1 MNLDYNEEQIMLR
14 EQIQKF
20 CESEYDFYKREEV
33 IKSDKH
39 FDAEVWKL
47 FADQG
52 WLSMPFSEESGGLGF
67 GPIELS
73 ILFEEFGKA
82 LVIEPYLAT
91 VVLSGTLLD
100 KSTYA
105 EKIDLIDKISS
116 GDMHISLGY
125 AEADKGYDYLSPST
139 SLDSDNILN
148 GTKTLVLN
156 GSNAKKLIIS
166 CMKDKE
172 FNLIILDSDT
182 DGVSIN
188 SFSTVDGQSC
198 SEISF
203 ENVVVNDSNIVATGD
218 EAINLLN
225 ETINLAVL
233 CVSAEAVG
241 CMESCYFKTL
251 EYTKGREQ
259 FGQPISN
266 FQVLQHRM
274 VDMFI
279 ESELA
284 KSLLIKAMLEVNNNS
299 KEMYK
304 HVSALK
310 SYIGKSGKLSAKE
323 AVQLHGGMGVSEEMM
338 IGHYLKKMI
347 SIDALF
353 GNADYHL
360 KKFAS

>member
-1 MNLDYNEEQIMLR
+1 MNLDYNEEQTMLR

-20 CESEYDFYKREEV
+20 CESEYDFYKREEIV
-33 IKSDKH
+33 KSSDDFDKN
-39 FDAEVWKL
+39 AWNL
-47 FADQG
+47 FAEQG

-67 GPIELS
+67 GAIELS

-100 KSTYA
+100 KSNYSGKNELI
-105 EKIDLIDKISS
+105 EKIGS
-116 GDMHISLGY
+116 GEMHISLAY
-125 AEADKGYDYLSPST
+125 AEVNKSYDYS
-139 SLDSDNILN
+139 SLNTTIDSNNCLN

-156 GSNAKKLIIS
+156 GANAEKLIVS
-166 CMKDKE
+166 CMKDNE
-172 FNLIILDSDT
+172 LNLVLVDSSAK
-182 DGVSIN
+182 GISLN
-188 SFSTVDGQSC
+188 SFATIDGQSC

-203 ENVVVNDSNIVATGD
+203 ENVEIDNSNIIASGDRATD
-218 EAINLLN
+218 LLMN
-225 ETINLAVL
+225 TINLATL

-279 ESELA
+279 ESELS
-284 KSLLIKAMLEVNNNS
+284 KSLLIKAMLEVTNNS
-299 KEMYK
+299 DDMYK

-323 AVQLHGGMGVSEEMM
+323 AVQLHGGMGVSEELM

-353 GNADYHL
+353 GNSDFHL
-360 KKFAS
+360 RKIA

>member
-1 MNLDYNEEQIMLR
+1 MNLNYNEEQTMLR

-20 CESEYDFYKREEV
+20 CESEYDFYKREDIV
-33 IKSDKH
+33 KSSND
-39 FDAEVWKL
+39 FDPNVWKL

-52 WLSMPFSEESGGLGF
+52 WLSMPFSEDSGGLGF
-67 GPIELS
+67 GAIELS

-91 VVLSGTLLD
+91 VVLSGTLID
-100 KSTYA
+100 KSSYSN
-105 EKIDLIDKISS
+105 KKDIIDKICQ
-116 GDMHISLGY
+116 GEKHISLAY
-125 AEADKGYDYLSPST
+125 AEVDKSYDYLTPNT

-148 GTKTLVLN
+148 GAKTLVLN
-156 GSNAKKLIIS
+156 ASNA
-166 CMKDKE
+166 D
-172 FNLIILDSDT
+172 NLIVTCKKDNELNLVIMDSNAE
-182 DGVSIN
+182 GVSIN
-188 SFSTVDGQSC
+188 SYSTADGQSC

-203 ENVVVNDSNIVATGD
+203 ENVKLDASNILSSGD
-218 EAINLLN
+218 EAESLIK
-225 ETINLAVL
+225 ETINLATL
-233 CVSAEAVG
+233 CISAEAVG
-241 CMESCYFKTL
+241 LMESCYHKTL

-284 KSLLIKAMLEVNNNS
+284 KSLLIKAMLEVNNGS
-299 KEMYK
+299 EEMYK

-323 AVQLHGGMGVSEEMM
+323 AVQLHGGMGVSEELM

-360 KKFAS
+360 KTFSS

>member
-1 MNLDYNEEQIMLR
+1 
-14 EQIQKF
+14 
-20 CESEYDFYKREEV
+20 
-33 IKSDKH
+33 
-39 FDAEVWKL
+39 
-47 FADQG
+47 
-52 WLSMPFSEESGGLGF
+52 MPFSEQSGGLGF

-82 LVIEPYLAT
+82 LVIEPYLST

-100 KSTYA
+100 KSTFSEKNDLI
-105 EKIDLIDKISS
+105 EKICTGSI
-116 GDMHISLGY
+116 HISLAY
-125 AEADKGYDYLSPST
+125 AEVDNGYNYLNPST
-139 SLDSDNILN
+139 TLDSKFVLN
-148 GTKTLVLN
+148 GTKSKVLN
-156 GSNAKKLIIS
+156 GSNAEKIIVT
-166 CMKDKE
+166 CTNDDTL
-172 FNLIILDSDT
+172 NIVVLDANT
-182 DGVSIN
+182 PGVSIN

-203 ENVVVNDSNIVATGD
+203 ENVKLDKSNIIATGND
-218 EAINLLN
+218 AENLLK
-225 ETINLAVL
+225 ETINLATL
-233 CVSAEAVG
+233 CICAEAVG
-241 CMESCYFKTL
+241 CMESCYHKTL

-259 FGQPISN
+259 FGQPISG

-284 KSLLIKAMLEVNNNS
+284 KSLLIKAMLEVNNRS
-299 KEMYK
+299 DEMYK

-310 SYIGKSGKLSAKE
+310 SYVGKSGKLSAKE

-360 KKFAS
+360 KTFS

>member
-1 MNLDYNEEQIMLR
+1 MNLDYNDEQNMLR

-20 CESEYDFYKREEV
+20 CESEYDFYKREEIV
-33 IKSDKH
+33 KSSND
-39 FDAEVWKL
+39 FDENVWNL
-47 FADQG
+47 FAEQG
-52 WLSMPFSEESGGLGF
+52 WLSMPFSEQSGGLGF

-82 LVIEPYLAT
+82 LVIEPYLST

-100 KSTYA
+100 KSTFSEKNDLI
-105 EKIDLIDKISS
+105 EKICTGSI
-116 GDMHISLGY
+116 HISLAY
-125 AEADKGYDYLSPST
+125 AEVDNGYDYLSPST
-139 SLDSDNILN
+139 TLDSKFALN

-156 GSNAKKLIIS
+156 GSNAEKIIVT
-166 CMKDKE
+166 CTNDDTL
-172 FNLIILDSDT
+172 NIVVLDANT
-182 DGVSIN
+182 PGVSIN

-203 ENVVVNDSNIVATGD
+203 ENVKLDKSNIIATGND
-218 EAINLLN
+218 AENLLK
-225 ETINLAVL
+225 ETINLATL
-233 CVSAEAVG
+233 CICAEAVG
-241 CMESCYFKTL
+241 CMESCYHKTL

-259 FGQPISN
+259 FGQPISG

-284 KSLLIKAMLEVNNNS
+284 KSLLIKAMLEVNNRS
-299 KEMYK
+299 DEMYK

-310 SYIGKSGKLSAKE
+310 SYVGKSGKLSAKE

-360 KKFAS
+360 KTFS

>member
-1 MNLDYNEEQIMLR
+1 MNLDYNDEQNMLR

-20 CESEYDFYKREEV
+20 CESEYDFYKREKIV
-33 IKSDKH
+33 KSSND
-39 FDAEVWKL
+39 FDENVWNL
-47 FADQG
+47 FAEQG
-52 WLSMPFSEESGGLGF
+52 WLSMPFSEQSGGLGF

-82 LVIEPYLAT
+82 LVIEPYLST

-100 KSTYA
+100 KSTFSEKNDLI
-105 EKIDLIDKISS
+105 EKICTGSI
-116 GDMHISLGY
+116 HISLAY
-125 AEADKGYDYLSPST
+125 AEVDNGYDYLNPST
-139 SLDSDNILN
+139 TLDSKFVLN

-156 GSNAKKLIIS
+156 GSNAEKIIVT
-166 CMKDKE
+166 CTNDDAL
-172 FNLIILDSDT
+172 NIVVLDANT
-182 DGVSIN
+182 PGVSIN

-203 ENVVVNDSNIVATGD
+203 ENVKLDKSNIIATGND
-218 EAINLLN
+218 AKNLLK
-225 ETINLAVL
+225 ETINLATL
-233 CVSAEAVG
+233 CICAEAVG
-241 CMESCYFKTL
+241 CMESCYHKTL

-259 FGQPISN
+259 FGQPISG

-284 KSLLIKAMLEVNNNS
+284 KSLLIKAMLEVNNRS
-299 KEMYK
+299 DEMYK

-310 SYIGKSGKLSAKE
+310 SYVGKSGKLSAKE

-360 KKFAS
+360 KTFS

>member
-1 MNLDYNEEQIMLR
+1 MNLNYNEEQTMLR

-20 CESEYDFYKREEV
+20 CESEYDFYKREDIV
-33 IKSDKH
+33 KSSND
-39 FDAEVWKL
+39 FDPNVWKL

-52 WLSMPFSEESGGLGF
+52 WLSMPFSEDSGGLGF
-67 GPIELS
+67 GAIELS

-91 VVLSGTLLD
+91 VVLSGTLID
-100 KSTYA
+100 KSSYSN
-105 EKIDLIDKISS
+105 KKDIIDKICQ
-116 GDMHISLGY
+116 GEKHISLAY
-125 AEADKGYDYLSPST
+125 AEVDKSYDYLTPNT

-148 GTKTLVLN
+148 GAKTLVLN
-156 GSNAKKLIIS
+156 ASNA
-166 CMKDKE
+166 D
-172 FNLIILDSDT
+172 NLIVTCKKENELNLVIMDSNAE
-182 DGVSIN
+182 GVSIN
-188 SFSTVDGQSC
+188 SYSTVDGQSC

-203 ENVVVNDSNIVATGD
+203 ENVKLDASNILSSGD
-218 EAINLLN
+218 EAESLIK
-225 ETINLAVL
+225 ETINLATL
-233 CVSAEAVG
+233 CISAEAVG
-241 CMESCYFKTL
+241 LMESCYHKTL

-284 KSLLIKAMLEVNNNS
+284 KSLLIKAMLEVNNGS
-299 KEMYK
+299 DEMYK

-323 AVQLHGGMGVSEEMM
+323 AVQLHGGMGVSEELM

-360 KKFAS
+360 KTFSS

>member
-1 MNLDYNEEQIMLR
+1 MNLDYNDEQNMLR

-20 CESEYDFYKREEV
+20 CESEYDFYKREEIV
-33 IKSDKH
+33 KSSND
-39 FDAEVWKL
+39 FDENVWNL
-47 FADQG
+47 FAEQG
-52 WLSMPFSEESGGLGF
+52 WLSMPFSEQSGGLGF

-82 LVIEPYLAT
+82 LVIEPYLST

-100 KSTYA
+100 KSTFSEKNDLI
-105 EKIDLIDKISS
+105 EKICTGSI
-116 GDMHISLGY
+116 HISLAY
-125 AEADKGYDYLSPST
+125 AEVDNGYDYLNPST
-139 SLDSDNILN
+139 SLDSIFVLN

-156 GSNAKKLIIS
+156 GSNAEKIIVT
-166 CMKDKE
+166 CNNDDTL
-172 FNLIILDSDT
+172 NIVVLDANT
-182 DGVSIN
+182 PGVSIN

-203 ENVVVNDSNIVATGD
+203 ENVKLDKLNIIATGSD
-218 EAINLLN
+218 AENLLK
-225 ETINLAVL
+225 ETINLATL
-233 CVSAEAVG
+233 CICAEAVG
-241 CMESCYFKTL
+241 CMESCYHKTL

-259 FGQPISN
+259 FGQPISG

-284 KSLLIKAMLEVNNNS
+284 KSLLIKAMLEVNNRS
-299 KEMYK
+299 DEMYK

-310 SYIGKSGKLSAKE
+310 SYVGKSGKLSAKE

-360 KKFAS
+360 KTFS

>member
-1 MNLDYNEEQIMLR
+1 MNLDYNDEQNMLR

-20 CESEYDFYKREEV
+20 CESEYDFYKREEIV
-33 IKSDKH
+33 KSSND
-39 FDAEVWKL
+39 FDENVWNL
-47 FADQG
+47 FAEQG
-52 WLSMPFSEESGGLGF
+52 WLSMPFSEQSGGLGF

-82 LVIEPYLAT
+82 LVIEPYLST

-100 KSTYA
+100 KSTFSEKNDLI
-105 EKIDLIDKISS
+105 EKICTGSI
-116 GDMHISLGY
+116 HISLAY
-125 AEADKGYDYLSPST
+125 AEVDNGYDYLNPST
-139 SLDSDNILN
+139 TLDSKFVLN

-156 GSNAKKLIIS
+156 GSNAEKIIVT
-166 CMKDKE
+166 CTNDDTL
-172 FNLIILDSDT
+172 NTVVLDANTS
-182 DGVSIN
+182 GVSIN

-203 ENVVVNDSNIVATGD
+203 ENVKLDKSNIIASGND
-218 EAINLLN
+218 AENLLK
-225 ETINLAVL
+225 ETINLATL
-233 CVSAEAVG
+233 CICAEAVG
-241 CMESCYFKTL
+241 CMESCYHKTL

-259 FGQPISN
+259 FGQPISG

-284 KSLLIKAMLEVNNNS
+284 KSLLIKAMLEVNNRS
-299 KEMYK
+299 DEMYK

-310 SYIGKSGKLSAKE
+310 SYVGKSGKLSAKE

-360 KKFAS
+360 KTFS

>member
-1 MNLDYNEEQIMLR
+1 MNLDYNDEQNMLR

-20 CESEYDFYKREEV
+20 CESEYDFYKREEIV
-33 IKSDKH
+33 KSSND
-39 FDAEVWKL
+39 FDENVWNL
-47 FADQG
+47 FAEQG
-52 WLSMPFSEESGGLGF
+52 WLSMPFSEQSGGLGF

-82 LVIEPYLAT
+82 LVIEPYLST

-100 KSTYA
+100 KSTFSEKNDLI
-105 EKIDLIDKISS
+105 EKICTGSI
-116 GDMHISLGY
+116 HISLAY
-125 AEADKGYDYLSPST
+125 AEVDNGYDYLNPST
-139 SLDSDNILN
+139 TLDSKFVLN

-156 GSNAKKLIIS
+156 GSNAEKIIVT
-166 CMKDKE
+166 CTNDDTL
-172 FNLIILDSDT
+172 NIVVLDANTSD
-182 DGVSIN
+182 VSIN

-203 ENVVVNDSNIVATGD
+203 ENVKLDKSNIISTGND
-218 EAINLLN
+218 AENLLK
-225 ETINLAVL
+225 ETINLATL
-233 CVSAEAVG
+233 CICAEAVG
-241 CMESCYFKTL
+241 CMESCYHKTL

-259 FGQPISN
+259 FGQPISG

-284 KSLLIKAMLEVNNNS
+284 KSLLIKAMLEVNNRS
-299 KEMYK
+299 DEMYK

-310 SYIGKSGKLSAKE
+310 SYVGKSGKLSAKE

-360 KKFAS
+360 KTFS

>member
-1 MNLDYNEEQIMLR
+1 MNLDYNDEQNMLR

-20 CESEYDFYKREEV
+20 CESEYDFYKREEIV
-33 IKSDKH
+33 KSSND
-39 FDAEVWKL
+39 FDENVWNL
-47 FADQG
+47 FAEQG
-52 WLSMPFSEESGGLGF
+52 WLSMPFSEQSGGLGF

-82 LVIEPYLAT
+82 LVIEPYLST

-100 KSTYA
+100 KSTFSEKNDLI
-105 EKIDLIDKISS
+105 EKICTGSI
-116 GDMHISLGY
+116 HISLAY
-125 AEADKGYDYLSPST
+125 AEVDNGYDYLNPST
-139 SLDSDNILN
+139 TLDSKFVLN

-156 GSNAKKLIIS
+156 GSNAEKVIVTCTNDDTLNIVV
-166 CMKDKE
+166 
-172 FNLIILDSDT
+172 LDANT
-182 DGVSIN
+182 PGVSIN

-203 ENVVVNDSNIVATGD
+203 ENVKLNKSNIIATGND
-218 EAINLLN
+218 AANLLK
-225 ETINLAVL
+225 ETINLATL
-233 CVSAEAVG
+233 CICAEAVG
-241 CMESCYFKTL
+241 CMESCYHKTL

-259 FGQPISN
+259 FGQPISG

-284 KSLLIKAMLEVNNNS
+284 KSLLIKAMLEVNNRS
-299 KEMYK
+299 DEMYK

-310 SYIGKSGKLSAKE
+310 SYVGKSGKLSAKE

-360 KKFAS
+360 KTFS

>member
-1 MNLDYNEEQIMLR
+1 MNLDYNDEQNMLR

-20 CESEYDFYKREEV
+20 CESEYDFYKREEIV
-33 IKSDKH
+33 KSSND
-39 FDAEVWKL
+39 FDENVWNL
-47 FADQG
+47 FAEQG
-52 WLSMPFSEESGGLGF
+52 WLSMPFSEQSGGLGF

-82 LVIEPYLAT
+82 LVIEPYLST

-100 KSTYA
+100 KSTFSEKNDLI
-105 EKIDLIDKISS
+105 EKICTGSI
-116 GDMHISLGY
+116 HISLAY
-125 AEADKGYDYLSPST
+125 AEVDNGYDYLNPSST
-139 SLDSDNILN
+139 LDSKFVLN

-156 GSNAKKLIIS
+156 GSNAEKIIVT
-166 CMKDKE
+166 CTNDDTL
-172 FNLIILDSDT
+172 NIVVLDANTS
-182 DGVSIN
+182 GVSIN

-203 ENVVVNDSNIVATGD
+203 ENVKLDKSNIIATGND
-218 EAINLLN
+218 AENLLN
-225 ETINLAVL
+225 ETINLATL
-233 CVSAEAVG
+233 CICAEAVG
-241 CMESCYFKTL
+241 CMESCYHKTL

-259 FGQPISN
+259 FGQPISG

-284 KSLLIKAMLEVNNNS
+284 KSLLIKAMLEVNNRS
-299 KEMYK
+299 DEMYK

-310 SYIGKSGKLSAKE
+310 SYVGKSGKLSAKE

-360 KKFAS
+360 KTFS

>member
-1 MNLDYNEEQIMLR
+1 MNLDYNDEQNMLR

-20 CESEYDFYKREEV
+20 CESEYDFYKREEIV
-33 IKSDKH
+33 KSSND
-39 FDAEVWKL
+39 FDENVWNL
-47 FADQG
+47 FAEQG
-52 WLSMPFSEESGGLGF
+52 WLSMPFSEQSGGLGF

-82 LVIEPYLAT
+82 LVIEPYLST

-100 KSTYA
+100 KSTFSEKNDLI
-105 EKIDLIDKISS
+105 EKICTGSI
-116 GDMHISLGY
+116 HISLAY
-125 AEADKGYDYLSPST
+125 AEVDNGYDYLNPSST
-139 SLDSDNILN
+139 LDSKFVLN

-156 GSNAKKLIIS
+156 GSNAEKIIVT
-166 CMKDKE
+166 CTNDDTL
-172 FNLIILDSDT
+172 NIVLLDANT
-182 DGVSIN
+182 PGVSIN

-203 ENVVVNDSNIVATGD
+203 ENVKLDKSNIIATGND
-218 EAINLLN
+218 AENLLK
-225 ETINLAVL
+225 ETINLATL
-233 CVSAEAVG
+233 CICAEAVG
-241 CMESCYFKTL
+241 CMESCYHKTL

-259 FGQPISN
+259 FGQPISG

-284 KSLLIKAMLEVNNNS
+284 KSLLIKAMLEVNNRS
-299 KEMYK
+299 DEMYK

-310 SYIGKSGKLSAKE
+310 SYVGKSGKLSAKE

-360 KKFAS
+360 KTFS

>member
-1 MNLDYNEEQIMLR
+1 MNLDYNDEQNMLR

-20 CESEYDFYKREEV
+20 CESEYDFYKREEIV
-33 IKSDKH
+33 KSSKD
-39 FDAEVWKL
+39 FDPNVWNL
-47 FADQG
+47 FAEQG
-52 WLSMPFSEESGGLGF
+52 WLSMPFSEQSGGLGF

-82 LVIEPYLAT
+82 LVIEPYLST

-100 KSTYA
+100 KSTFSEKNDLI
-105 EKIDLIDKISS
+105 EKICTGSI
-116 GDMHISLGY
+116 HISLAY
-125 AEADKGYDYLSPST
+125 AEVDNGYDYLNPST
-139 SLDSDNILN
+139 TLDSKFVLN

-156 GSNAKKLIIS
+156 GSNAEKIIVT
-166 CMKDKE
+166 CTNDDTL
-172 FNLIILDSDT
+172 NIVVLDANT
-182 DGVSIN
+182 PGVSIN

-203 ENVVVNDSNIVATGD
+203 ENVKLDKSNIVATGND
-218 EAINLLN
+218 AKNLLK
-225 ETINLAVL
+225 ETINLATL
-233 CVSAEAVG
+233 CICAEAVG
-241 CMESCYFKTL
+241 CMESCYHKTL

-259 FGQPISN
+259 FGQPISG

-284 KSLLIKAMLEVNNNS
+284 KSLLIKAMLEVNNRS
-299 KEMYK
+299 DEMYK

-310 SYIGKSGKLSAKE
+310 SYVGKSGKLSAKE

-360 KKFAS
+360 KTFS

>member
-1 MNLDYNEEQIMLR
+1 MNLDYNDEQNMLR

-20 CESEYDFYKREEV
+20 CESEYDFYKREEIV
-33 IKSDKH
+33 KSSND
-39 FDAEVWKL
+39 FDENVWNL
-47 FADQG
+47 FAEQG
-52 WLSMPFSEESGGLGF
+52 WLSMPFSEQSGGLGF

-82 LVIEPYLAT
+82 LVIEPYLST

-100 KSTYA
+100 KSTFSEKNDLI
-105 EKIDLIDKISS
+105 EKICTGSI
-116 GDMHISLGY
+116 HISLAY
-125 AEADKGYDYLSPST
+125 AEVDNGYDYLNPST
-139 SLDSDNILN
+139 TLDSKFVLN

-156 GSNAKKLIIS
+156 GSNAEKIIVT
-166 CMKDKE
+166 CTNDDTL
-172 FNLIILDSDT
+172 NIVVLDANTS
-182 DGVSIN
+182 GVSIN

-203 ENVVVNDSNIVATGD
+203 ENVKLDKSNISSTGND
-218 EAINLLN
+218 AENLLK
-225 ETINLAVL
+225 ETINLATL
-233 CVSAEAVG
+233 CICAEAVG
-241 CMESCYFKTL
+241 CMESCYHKTL

-259 FGQPISN
+259 FGQPISG

-284 KSLLIKAMLEVNNNS
+284 KSLLIKAMLEVNNRS
-299 KEMYK
+299 DEMYK

-310 SYIGKSGKLSAKE
+310 SYVGKSGKLSAKE

-360 KKFAS
+360 KTFS

>member
-1 MNLDYNEEQIMLR
+1 MNLDYNDEQNMLR
-14 EQIQKF
+14 EQIKKF
-20 CESEYDFYKREEV
+20 CESEYDFYKREEIV
-33 IKSDKH
+33 KSSKD
-39 FDAEVWKL
+39 FDENVWNL
-47 FADQG
+47 FAEQG
-52 WLSMPFSEESGGLGF
+52 WLSMPFSEQSGGLGF

-82 LVIEPYLAT
+82 LVIEPYLST
-91 VVLSGTLLD
+91 VVLSGTLID
-100 KSTYA
+100 KSIFSKKNDLI
-105 EKIDLIDKISS
+105 EKICTGSI
-116 GDMHISLGY
+116 HISLAY
-125 AEADKGYDYLSPST
+125 AEVDNGYDYLNPST
-139 SLDSDNILN
+139 TLNSKFILN

-156 GSNAKKLIIS
+156 GANADKIIVTCS
-166 CMKDKE
+166 DDE
-172 FNLIILDSDT
+172 TLNIAILDANTS
-182 DGVSIN
+182 GVSLN

-203 ENVVVNDSNIVATGD
+203 ENVKLDKSNIIASGND
-218 EAINLLN
+218 AENLLK
-225 ETINLAVL
+225 ETINLATL
-233 CVSAEAVG
+233 CICAEAVG
-241 CMESCYFKTL
+241 CMESCYHKTL

-259 FGQPISN
+259 FGQPISG

-284 KSLLIKAMLEVNNNS
+284 KSLLIKAMLEVNNRS
-299 KEMYK
+299 DEMYK

-310 SYIGKSGKLSAKE
+310 SYVGKSGKLSAKE

-347 SIDALF
+347 SVDALF

-360 KKFAS
+360 KTFS

>member
-1 MNLDYNEEQIMLR
+1 MNLNYNDEQIMLR

-20 CESEYDFYKREEV
+20 CESEYDFYKREDIV
-33 IKSDKH
+33 KSEND
-39 FDAEVWKL
+39 FDINVWKL
-47 FADQG
+47 FAEQG
-52 WLSMPFSEESGGLGF
+52 WLSMAFSEQSGGLGF

-73 ILFEEFGKA
+73 ILFEEFGKF
-82 LVIEPYLAT
+82 LVIEPYLST
-91 VVLSGTLLD
+91 IVLSGTLLD
-100 KSTYA
+100 RSTFA
-105 EKIDLIDKISS
+105 RKNDLIEKICS
-116 GDMHISLGY
+116 GDMHISLAY
-125 AEADKGYDYLSPST
+125 AEPNNGYDYLNPNT
-139 SLDSDNILN
+139 ILDNNNILN

-156 GSNAKKLIIS
+156 GSNSEKLIVVCS
-166 CMKDKE
+166 NDNKLC
-172 FNLIILDSDT
+172 LVILDSNT

-203 ENVVVNDSNIVATGD
+203 ENVKVDKSSIIALSD
-218 EAINLLN
+218 EAVNLLN
-225 ETINLAVL
+225 ETINLATL
-233 CVSAEAVG
+233 CICAEAVG
-241 CMESCYFKTL
+241 CMESCYHKTL

-259 FGQPISN
+259 FGQPISS

-274 VDMFI
+274 VDMYI

-284 KSLLIKAMLEVNNNS
+284 KSLLIKAMLEVNKRS
-299 KEMYK
+299 DEMYK

-310 SYIGKSGKLSAKE
+310 SYIGTSGKVSAKE

-360 KKFAS
+360 NKIGK

>member
-166 CMKDKE
+166 CMKDNE
-172 FNLIILDSDT
+172 LNLIILDSDT

-203 ENVVVNDSNIVATGD
+203 ENVVVNDSNIVASAD

-299 KEMYK
+299 EEMYK

>member
-156 GSNAKKLIIS
+156 GSNSKKLIIS
-166 CMKDKE
+166 CMKDNE

-203 ENVVVNDSNIVATGD
+203 ENVVVNDSNIVASGD

-299 KEMYK
+299 EEMYK

>member
-39 FDAEVWKL
+39 YDAKVWKL

-125 AEADKGYDYLSPST
+125 AEAEKGYDYLSPST

-166 CMKDKE
+166 CMKDNK

-241 CMESCYFKTL
+241 L
-251 EYTKGREQ
+251 
-259 FGQPISN
+259 
-266 FQVLQHRM
+266 
-274 VDMFI
+274 
-279 ESELA
+279 
-284 KSLLIKAMLEVNNNS
+284 SLI
-299 KEMYK
+299 
-304 HVSALK
+304 H
-310 SYIGKSGKLSAKE
+310 I
-323 AVQLHGGMGVSEEMM
+323 
-338 IGHYLKKMI
+338 
-347 SIDALF
+347 
-353 GNADYHL
+353 
-360 KKFAS
+360 

>member
-1 MNLDYNEEQIMLR
+1 MNLDYNDEQNMLR

-20 CESEYDFYKREEV
+20 CESEYDFYKREEIV
-33 IKSDKH
+33 KSSKD
-39 FDAEVWKL
+39 FDENVWNL
-47 FADQG
+47 FAEQG
-52 WLSMPFSEESGGLGF
+52 WLSMPFSEQSGGLGF

-82 LVIEPYLAT
+82 LVIEPYLST

-100 KSTYA
+100 KSTFSEKNNLI
-105 EKIDLIDKISS
+105 EKICTGSI
-116 GDMHISLGY
+116 HISLAY
-125 AEADKGYDYLSPST
+125 AEVDKGYDYLNPT
-139 SLDSDNILN
+139 TTLDSKFVLN

-156 GSNAKKLIIS
+156 GSNAEKIITT
-166 CMKDKE
+166 CNYDE
-172 FNLIILDSDT
+172 TLNIVILDANTS
-182 DGVSIN
+182 GVSIN

-203 ENVVVNDSNIVATGD
+203 ENVKLNKSNIVASGND
-218 EAINLLN
+218 AKNLLK
-225 ETINLAVL
+225 ETINLATL
-233 CVSAEAVG
+233 CICAEAVG
-241 CMESCYFKTL
+241 CMESCYHKTL

-259 FGQPISN
+259 FGQPISG

-284 KSLLIKAMLEVNNNS
+284 KSLLIKAMLEVNNRS
-299 KEMYK
+299 DEMYK

-310 SYIGKSGKLSAKE
+310 SYVGKSGKLSAKE

-347 SIDALF
+347 SVDALF

-360 KKFAS
+360 KTFS

>member
-1 MNLDYNEEQIMLR
+1 MNLDYNDEQNMLR

-20 CESEYDFYKREEV
+20 CESEYDFYKREEIV
-33 IKSDKH
+33 KSSND
-39 FDAEVWKL
+39 FDEKVWNL
-47 FADQG
+47 FAEQG
-52 WLSMPFSEESGGLGF
+52 WLSMPFSEQSGGLGF

-82 LVIEPYLAT
+82 LVIEPYLST

-100 KSTYA
+100 KSTFSEKNDLI
-105 EKIDLIDKISS
+105 EKICTGSI
-116 GDMHISLGY
+116 HISLAY
-125 AEADKGYDYLSPST
+125 AEVDNGYDYLSPST
-139 SLDSDNILN
+139 TLDSKFVLN

-156 GSNAKKLIIS
+156 GSNAEKIIVT
-166 CMKDKE
+166 CTNDVTL
-172 FNLIILDSDT
+172 NIVLLDANT
-182 DGVSIN
+182 PGVSIN

-203 ENVVVNDSNIVATGD
+203 ENVKLDKSNIIATGND
-218 EAINLLN
+218 AENLLK
-225 ETINLAVL
+225 ETINLATL
-233 CVSAEAVG
+233 CICAEAVG
-241 CMESCYFKTL
+241 CMESCYHKTL

-259 FGQPISN
+259 FGQPISG

-284 KSLLIKAMLEVNNNS
+284 KSLLIKAMLEVNNRS
-299 KEMYK
+299 DEMYK

-310 SYIGKSGKLSAKE
+310 SYVGKSGKLSAKE

-360 KKFAS
+360 KTFS

>member
-1 MNLDYNEEQIMLR
+1 MLR

-20 CESEYDFYKREEV
+20 CESEYDFYKREDIV
-33 IKSDKH
+33 KSSND
-39 FDAEVWKL
+39 FDPNVWKL

-52 WLSMPFSEESGGLGF
+52 WLSMPFSEDSGGLGF
-67 GPIELS
+67 GAIELS

-91 VVLSGTLLD
+91 VVLSGTLID
-100 KSTYA
+100 KSSYSN
-105 EKIDLIDKISS
+105 KKDIIDKICQ
-116 GDMHISLGY
+116 GEKHISLAY
-125 AEADKGYDYLSPST
+125 AEVDKSYDYLAPNT

-148 GTKTLVLN
+148 GAKTLVLN
-156 GSNAKKLIIS
+156 ASNA
-166 CMKDKE
+166 D
-172 FNLIILDSDT
+172 NLIVTCKKDNELNLVIMDSNAE
-182 DGVSIN
+182 GVSIN
-188 SFSTVDGQSC
+188 SYSTVDGQSC

-203 ENVVVNDSNIVATGD
+203 ENVKLDASNILSSGD
-218 EAINLLN
+218 EAESLIK
-225 ETINLAVL
+225 ETINLATL
-233 CVSAEAVG
+233 CISAEAVG
-241 CMESCYFKTL
+241 LMESCYHKTL

-284 KSLLIKAMLEVNNNS
+284 KSLLIKAMLEVNNGS
-299 KEMYK
+299 EEMYK

-323 AVQLHGGMGVSEEMM
+323 AVQLHGGMGVSEELM

-360 KKFAS
+360 KTFSS

>member
-1 MNLDYNEEQIMLR
+1 MNLDYNDEQNMLR

-20 CESEYDFYKREEV
+20 CESEYDFYKREEIV
-33 IKSDKH
+33 KSSND
-39 FDAEVWKL
+39 FDENVWNL
-47 FADQG
+47 FAEQG
-52 WLSMPFSEESGGLGF
+52 WLSMPFSEQSGGLGF

-82 LVIEPYLAT
+82 LVIEPYLST

-100 KSTYA
+100 KSTFSEKNDLI
-105 EKIDLIDKISS
+105 EKICTGSI
-116 GDMHISLGY
+116 HISLAY
-125 AEADKGYDYLSPST
+125 AEVDNGYDYLNPST
-139 SLDSDNILN
+139 TLDSKFVLN

-156 GSNAKKLIIS
+156 GSNAEKIIVT
-166 CMKDKE
+166 CTNDDTL
-172 FNLIILDSDT
+172 NIVVLDANT
-182 DGVSIN
+182 PGVSIN

-203 ENVVVNDSNIVATGD
+203 ENVKLDKSNIIAAGND
-218 EAINLLN
+218 AENLLK
-225 ETINLAVL
+225 ETINLATL
-233 CVSAEAVG
+233 CICAEAVG
-241 CMESCYFKTL
+241 CMESCYHKTL

-259 FGQPISN
+259 FGQPISG

-284 KSLLIKAMLEVNNNS
+284 KSLLIKAMLEVNNRS
-299 KEMYK
+299 DEMYK

-310 SYIGKSGKLSAKE
+310 SYVGKSGKLSAKE

-360 KKFAS
+360 KTFS